1 MNEGRRLGAP
11 KPGPVVRA
19 AAAIRTAAERRRLV
33 AVEQGRWRENV
44 DRHVEAV
51 KEFASELKQAA
62 PEIVLEVM
70 AEEGMVRGEKG
81 IVVVL
86 GRRDRLGFL
95 VDGDRGKAMM
105 YHPPS
110 LRIDLQ
116 LTGSVTAF
124 YSAPLVEMY
133 DRTIQTDPKLFWSS
147 LPSLLNAE
155 VLRELLA
162 DFIDR
167 AMQEDW
173 PDGSIKA

>member
-1 MNEGRRLGAP
+1 
-11 KPGPVVRA
+11 
-19 AAAIRTAAERRRLV
+19 
-33 AVEQGRWRENV
+33 
-44 DRHVEAV
+44 
-51 KEFASELKQAA
+51 
-62 PEIVLEVM
+62 
-70 AEEGMVRGEKG
+70 
-81 IVVVL
+81 
-86 GRRDRLGFL
+86 
-95 VDGDRGKAMM
+95 MM